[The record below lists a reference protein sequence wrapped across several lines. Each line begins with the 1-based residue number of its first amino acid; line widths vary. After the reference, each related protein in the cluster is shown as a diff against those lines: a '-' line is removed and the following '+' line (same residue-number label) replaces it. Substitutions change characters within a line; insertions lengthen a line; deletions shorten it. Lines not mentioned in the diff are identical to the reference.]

1 MKFSKL
7 DDVDWERWLPEKR
20 ATLLFVI
27 RGGEILLIHK
37 KRGLG
42 AGKINGPGGHLE
54 PGETPLQCAI
64 REVQEELCVTPKG
77 VRACGELRF
86 QFTDGFSLHGY
97 VFTASSCA
105 GEPRETAEAIPHWTA
120 LDAIPYERMWA
131 DDPLWFPLM
140 LKGAEFEGEFLFDG
154 DALLG
159 QAVRERAPRDGAG
172 SSS

>member
-7 DDVDWERWLPEKR
+7 DDVEWDRWVPERR

-54 PGETPLQCAI
+54 PGETPRQCAI
-64 REVQEELCVTPKG
+64 REVQEELCVTPTG
-77 VRACGELRF
+77 IRSCGELRF

-97 VFTASSCA
+97 VFTASACE
-105 GEPRETAEAIPHWTA
+105 GEPRETAEAIPYWVP
-120 LDAIPYERMWA
+120 LDAIPYEKMWA
-131 DDPLWFPLM
+131 DDHLWIPLM
-140 LKGAEFEGEFLFDG
+140 LKGAEFEGRFLFDG
-154 DALLG
+154 DTLLG
-159 QAVRERAPRDGAG
+159 QAVNERGER
-172 SSS
+172 

>member
-7 DDVDWERWLPEKR
+7 DDVDWECWVPERR

-27 RGGEILLIHK
+27 RDGEILLIHK

-54 PGETPLQCAI
+54 AGETPRQCAI
-64 REVQEELCVTPKG
+64 REVQEELCVTPTG

-97 VFTASSCA
+97 VFTASACE
-105 GEPRETAEAIPHWTA
+105 GEPRETAEAIPYWTP
-120 LDAIPYERMWA
+120 LDAIPYEKMWA
-131 DDPLWFPLM
+131 DDHLWIPLM
-140 LKGAEFEGEFLFDG
+140 LRGAQFEGRFLFDG

-159 QAVRERAPRDGAG
+159 QAVRERAPEKG
-172 SSS
+172 